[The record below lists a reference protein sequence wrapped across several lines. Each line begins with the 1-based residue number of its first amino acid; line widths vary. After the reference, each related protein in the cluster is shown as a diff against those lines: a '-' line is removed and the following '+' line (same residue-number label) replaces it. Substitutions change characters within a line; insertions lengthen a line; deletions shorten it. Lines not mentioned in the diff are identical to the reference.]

1 MIIIDTHI
9 WIWWVTNSPRL
20 NKEHRIFLE
29 KQKAGTIAL
38 NCISCWEVAKS
49 VELGKLQ
56 FNISV
61 EQWLNDAINLYNIN
75 LLPLD
80 IPVIIESTQLPG
92 NFHKDP
98 ADQLIVATARTL
110 DIPLL
115 TEDSKILNYA
125 FVKLFGRKK
134 RGLKNIRSI

>member
-9 WIWWVTNSPRL
+9 WIWWVTNAQRL
-20 NKEHRIFLE
+20 NKEHRTFLE
-29 KQKAGTIAL
+29 KQKIGEIAL

-49 VELGKLQ
+49 VEVGKLQ
-56 FNISV
+56 MNV
-61 EQWLNDAINLYNIN
+61 PLEQWLNEAVNSYNIS

-80 IPVIIESTQLPG
+80 IPTVVESTRLPG

-98 ADQLIVATARTL
+98 ADQLIVASARIL

-115 TEDSKILNYA
+115 TEDSKILNYP
-125 FVKLFGRKK
+125 FVKLVGNGR
-134 RGLKNIRSI
+134 IV